1 MIKFTF
7 PILTATALLLFC
19 AFVPAKPKFKV
30 YIIGDSTA
38 SIKLKKHYPETG
50 WGMPFADFFTED
62 VVVDNRAQN
71 GRSTKSFLAENRWSS
86 VMDSLKEG
94 DYVLIQFG
102 HNDEVPTKKN
112 ATTPAEF
119 QQNLKRFVA
128 DTRSRKAIPVLI
140 TPVAR
145 RSFDASGKFE
155 DTHAAYSLLVKAVAN
170 EQKVPLID
178 LNTKSI
184 ALLEKAGPEQSAYY
198 FNHLQPGEHPNY
210 PDGKVDNTHFNE
222 LGARAVA
229 QLVLQ
234 EIRNL
239 KLDLAKYIVGSRF

>member
-1 MIKFTF
+1 MNKLIL
-7 PILTATALLLFC
+7 PILATTVLLVFC
-19 AFVPAKPKFKV
+19 AFFSAPPKMKV

-50 WGMPFADFFTED
+50 WGMPFAEFFTEE

-71 GRSTKSFLAENRWSS
+71 GRSTKSFLAENRWAS

-119 QQNLKRFVA
+119 QQNLKQFVT
-128 DTRSRKAIPVLI
+128 DTRSRKAIPILI

-145 RSFDASGKFE
+145 RSFDEAGKFV
-155 DTHAAYSLLVKAVAN
+155 DTHAAYSLLVKAVATAQN
-170 EQKVPLID
+170 VPLVD

-239 KLDLAKYIVGSRF
+239 QLDLAKYIVRR

>member
-1 MIKFTF
+1 MIK
-7 PILTATALLLFC
+7 ILSPVLLSLSVLLVC
-19 AFVPAKPKFKV
+19 AFAPAVPKIKV

-38 SIKLKKHYPETG
+38 SIKEKKYYPETG
-50 WGMPFADFFTED
+50 WGMPFAGFFTEK

-71 GRSTKSFLAENRWSS
+71 GRSTKSFLAENRWAS
-86 VMDSLKEG
+86 VLESLKKG

-102 HNDEVPTKKN
+102 HNDEVQTKKN

-119 QQNLKRFVA
+119 QRNLEKFVA
-128 DTRSRKAIPVLI
+128 DSRIRQAIPILI

-145 RSFDASGKFE
+145 RSFDESGKFV
-155 DTHAAYSLLVKAVAN
+155 DSHAAYSQIVKEVGAAL
-170 EQKVPLID
+170 QVPVID

-184 ALLEKAGPEQSAYY
+184 ALLEKAGVAPSAYY
-198 FNHLQPGEHPNY
+198 FNHLQAGEHPNY
-210 PDGKVDNTHFNE
+210 PKGKVDNTHFNE

-229 QLVLQ
+229 QIVLQ

-239 KLDLAKYIVGSRF
+239 QLDLAKHIVAPI

>member
-1 MIKFTF
+1 MTKLTF
-7 PILTATALLLFC
+7 PFLAATALLVFC
-19 AFVPAKPKFKV
+19 AFVSAPPKIKV
-30 YIIGDSTA
+30 FIIGDSTA

-50 WGMPFADFFTED
+50 WGMPFADFFTEE
-62 VVVDNRAQN
+62 VIVDNRAQN
-71 GRSTKSFLAENRWSS
+71 GRSTKSFLAENRWAS

-119 QQNLKRFVA
+119 QQNLKRFIT
-128 DTRSRKAIPVLI
+128 DTRSQKAIPVLI

-145 RSFDASGKFE
+145 RSFDEAGTFV
-155 DTHAAYSLLVKAVAN
+155 DTHAAYSLLVKAVATA
-170 EQKVPLID
+170 QHVPLID

-210 PDGKVDNTHFNE
+210 PDGKVDDTHFNE

-229 QLVLQ
+229 QIVLQ

-239 KLDLAKYIVGSRF
+239 QPDLAKYIVRQ